1 MKCESFMIFQGS
13 SLAEIPHGIDWKA
26 GPYAMQR
33 EWERV
38 REWVE
43 DIYVYTCISN
53 VV

>member
-26 GPYAMQR
+26 DPYAMQR

-38 REWVE
+38 RVSGRY
-43 DIYVYTCISN
+43 ICISN

>member
-26 GPYAMQR
+26 DPYAMQR
-33 EWERV
+33 EWEW
-38 REWVE
+38 EWVE